1 MNRLLVETTVL
12 SFLVGLILSPFF
24 ISIFRRLHFGQQ
36 IREEGPRRHLKKAG
50 TPTMG
55 GVIFLLAVLPVILI
69 MAPRTT
75 QLYLVILLTIGNGF
89 IGFADDFLKVALK
102 RSLGLK
108 ARSKILGQVIIVI
121 IFFLIW
127 RNLGFNTAVNIPL
140 TGYSLELGIYYLP
153 FLLFFVIGTTNAV
166 NLTDGIDGLA
176 AGTAILA
183 LLAYLLIAVMQGT
196 TELAQFSA
204 AMIGGTF
211 AFLIFNLHP
220 ARVFMGDVGSLSLGG
235 ALAALAIL
243 TKTELLLVIIGG
255 VFVLETLSVIIQVII
270 FQLTGKRV
278 FRMSPLHHHYELGGH
293 SEWRV
298 VTGFWAIGFLFAV
311 IGLLQLGAL

>member
-1 MNRLLVETTVL
+1 MNRLLMETTIL
-12 SFLVGLILSPFF
+12 SFAGGLILSPFF
-24 ISIFRRLHFGQQ
+24 ISVFRRLHFGQQ

-55 GVIFLLAVLPVILI
+55 GVIFLLAVLPVVLF

-75 QLYLVILLTIGNGF
+75 LLYLVILLTLGNGL

-108 ARSKILGQVIIVI
+108 ARSKILGQAIIVI

-127 RNLGFNTAVNIPL
+127 RNLGFNTVVSIPL
-140 TGYSLELGIYYLP
+140 TKYYFDLGIYYLP

-183 LLAYLLIAVMQGT
+183 LLAYLLIAAMQGT

-243 TKTELLLVIIGG
+243 TKTELLDRK
-255 VFVLETLSVIIQVII
+255 SVV
-270 FQLTGKRV
+270 
-278 FRMSPLHHHYELGGH
+278 
-293 SEWRV
+293 
-298 VTGFWAIGFLFAV
+298 
-311 IGLLQLGAL
+311 

>member
-1 MNRLLVETTVL
+1 
-12 SFLVGLILSPFF
+12 
-24 ISIFRRLHFGQQ
+24 
-36 IREEGPRRHLKKAG
+36 
-50 TPTMG
+50 
-55 GVIFLLAVLPVILI
+55 
-69 MAPRTT
+69 
-75 QLYLVILLTIGNGF
+75 
-89 IGFADDFLKVALK
+89 
-102 RSLGLK
+102 
-108 ARSKILGQVIIVI
+108 
-121 IFFLIW
+121 
-127 RNLGFNTAVNIPL
+127 
-140 TGYSLELGIYYLP
+140 
-153 FLLFFVIGTTNAV
+153 
-166 NLTDGIDGLA
+166 
-176 AGTAILA
+176 
-183 LLAYLLIAVMQGT
+183 MQGT

-243 TKTELLLVIIGG
+243 TKTELLLVIIGR

-298 VTGFWAIGFLFAV
+298 VTAFWAVGFIFAV
-311 IGLLQLGAL
+311 VGLLQQGAL